1 MNKSPK
7 TWGDVLLAASE
18 KELTGGAVL
27 TRESWFSWNDGVVE
41 RHAG

>member
-18 KELTGGAVL
+18 KELTGSAVL
-27 TRESWFSWNDGVVE
+27 TRASAST
-41 RHAG
+41 AGEDPG